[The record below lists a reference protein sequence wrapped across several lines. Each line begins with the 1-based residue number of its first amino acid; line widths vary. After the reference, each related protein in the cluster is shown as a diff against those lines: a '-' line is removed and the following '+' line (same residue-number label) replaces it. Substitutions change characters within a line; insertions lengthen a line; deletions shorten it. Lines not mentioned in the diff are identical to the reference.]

1 MKKLMV
7 ISAFLVISALTACGN
22 HPQAGPPSPEPTP
35 DASAVQTAEP
45 SSSVDIPDPS
55 PSLSG
60 DPNVVTSD
68 PGNETQDP
76 DPGTEGPPESTP
88 AASPVVTLTPT
99 PSTTPVATP
108 VPVVT
113 STPAPTAT
121 PVVTLPPAATPTA
134 VVTPTPV
141 VTPEPTPTLTP
152 APTPT
157 PAPTT
162 TVEVIDT
169 AALEEYARQYAR
181 NTYGY
186 DGNPN
191 CGFNS
196 NAGYFPPS
204 TWTIPNMEEGYRIA
218 RESIDA
224 QYAHDTGV
232 GQPISVVIDGVTV
245 RLMINM
251 YFQPTDNPNV
261 FLVYR
266 FYGGDAV

>member
-7 ISAFLVISALTACGN
+7 ISVILVISALTACGN
-22 HPQAGPPSPEPTP
+22 HLQAGPPSPEPTP
-35 DASAVQTAEP
+35 DASVVQTAEP
-45 SSSVDIPDPS
+45 SPSVDIPDPS
-55 PSLSG
+55 PSLFV
-60 DPNVVTSD
+60 DPDVAASN
-68 PGNETQDP
+68 PGNKTQNP
-76 DPGTEGPPESTP
+76 DPGAEENPTP
-88 AASPVVTLTPT
+88 TPMASPVVTPVPAPSPAPATPT
-99 PSTTPVATP
+99 PIV
-108 VPVVT
+108 
-113 STPAPTAT
+113 TPAPAPAAT
-121 PVVTLPPAATPTA
+121 PTPVATPTA

-204 TWTIPNMEEGYRIA
+204 QFRINTMEQGKRIV
-218 RESIDA
+218 RESIDT
-224 QYAHDTGV
+224 QYQYDVAMGY
-232 GQPISVVIDGVTV
+232 PIFAVIDGVTV
-245 RLMINM
+245 RCPINV
-251 YFQPTDNPNV
+251 YFQPTSDPNV